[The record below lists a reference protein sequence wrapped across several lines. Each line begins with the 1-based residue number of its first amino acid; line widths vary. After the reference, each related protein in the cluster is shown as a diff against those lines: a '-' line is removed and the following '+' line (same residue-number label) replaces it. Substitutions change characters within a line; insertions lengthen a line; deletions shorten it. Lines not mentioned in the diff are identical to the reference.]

1 MDKKRNGSFGFQTW
15 WPSGL
20 LPAQV
25 DTVLSPA
32 SLTSYDP
39 APNFG
44 STPDMLARR
53 FRSTS

>member
-32 SLTSYDP
+32 SLTSYDL

-53 FRSTS
+53 FWSTS